1 MNNNNIT
8 IYFVDLTHTG
18 QGINADTM
26 PLGVGLIAAN
36 IKKHVNNINLEI
48 FKLPN
53 AFNDSVNTKHPHI
66 VCFSNYSWNELL
78 SIEYAKYLKSKD
90 PSTIIIFGG
99 PNFPLAKDSRKEYL
113 LRYPEIDFYIKWD
126 GEIAATELVT
136 KILKFNL
143 NVAELKAT
151 RFVNDNTCY
160 IDLNNQYIE
169 GKDARV
175 DDIDSMPSPYT
186 EGLFDHLLKTDFVPL
201 IESVRGCPYSCTF
214 CNDGHTHRSKLGR
227 RSSENLNLD
236 FEYAAKIATKSAL
249 WLSDLNFGMYKE
261 DIDTANLIANLIKKY
276 DWPDRFE
283 TSTGKAVPARLI
295 ESNEIINSVK
305 PGVFKLGYSFQSTD
319 DGVLKDIKRK
329 NISVGNL
336 IGMTDYFRKND
347 NDRLEFF
354 TELILALPNDTLEKF
369 TTSLRDVT
377 DRLLTN
383 NIDVHQ
389 LTLLKG
395 SNMELKSQRELY
407 GLNPKFRVL
416 TGCFGEYFF
425 GEKKKAVFEIEEV
438 ILENKTFPP
447 EDYEKARILHLLV
460 KIYIDHDPFIEL
472 MTFLR
477 MKNISLIDLMIELR
491 DKIIPNS
498 TEFSKLIRNFTD
510 AMTDNVFD
518 SEEELMAFLSK
529 GDALEKYLS
538 SEYGVNELLFNR
550 ADAFVSFNDVVHDSL
565 LEATISLL
573 ESVNELT
580 KLNVSYVSES
590 INFSKLKKF
599 DINNL
604 YGVKKGFFTFD
615 FLKAHK
621 NNFKLD
627 PALIT
632 IGKTEYVFKYEDSN
646 VHKIKSIIGD
656 EDLNM
661 KRLGKLYQRHNMMK
675 LNRGFSKCI

>member
-1 MNNNNIT
+1 MKNDDNVT
-8 IYFVDLTHTG
+8 IYFADLTHTG

-26 PLGVGLIAAN
+26 PLGVGLIASN
-36 IKKHVNNINLEI
+36 IKKNINNIDLEI

-53 AFNDSVNTKHPHI
+53 ALNDSIDRKHPQI

-78 SIEYAKYLKSKD
+78 TLEYAKYLKKKD
-90 PSTIIIFGG
+90 PSTIIILGG
-99 PNFPLAKDSRKEYL
+99 PNFPLDKVERKEYL
-113 LRYPEIDFYIKWD
+113 QRYPEIDFYIKWD
-126 GEIAATELVT
+126 GEIAATELVS
-136 KILKFNL
+136 KLLKFNL
-143 NVAELKAT
+143 NVSKLKAT
-151 RFVNDNTCY
+151 KLISDNLCY
-160 IDLNNQYIE
+160 LDMNNEYIE
-169 GKDARV
+169 GRDARV

-186 EGLFDHLLKTDFVPL
+186 DGLFDHLLKTDFVPL
-201 IESVRGCPYSCTF
+201 IETVRGCPYSCTF
-214 CNDGHTHRSKLGR
+214 CNDGDTHRSKLGR
-227 RSSENLNLD
+227 RSTKKVELD
-236 FEYAAKIATKSAL
+236 FEYTAKIAAKRAL

-261 DIDTANLIANLIKKY
+261 DIDTAHSIAKLIKKY

-283 TSTGKAVPARLI
+283 TSTGKAQPARLI

-329 NISVGNL
+329 NISVENL
-336 IGMTDYFRKND
+336 QGMTDYFRKD
-347 NDRLEFF
+347 DSEKLEFF

-369 TTSLRDVT
+369 TSSLRDVT
-377 DRLLTN
+377 DKLLTN

-395 SNMELKSQRELY
+395 SNMAEKSQRELY

-425 GEKKKAVFEIEEV
+425 GEKKRAVFEIEEV

-460 KIYIDHDPFIEL
+460 KIYVDHDPFIEL

-491 DKIIPNS
+491 DKIIPKS
-498 TEFSKLIRNFTD
+498 AEFSKLISNFTE

-518 SEEELMAFLSK
+518 TEEELMLFLAK
-529 GDALEKYLS
+529 DDALEKYLS

-550 ADAFVSFNDVVHDSL
+550 ANAFVSFNDVIHDCL
-565 LEATISLL
+565 LEATLNILKSLNL
-573 ESVNELT
+573 LT
-580 KLNVSYVSES
+580 DLNFSYVSES

-615 FLKAHK
+615 FLKAQK
-621 NNFKLD
+621 NNYKLD
-627 PALIT
+627 PTLIT
-632 IGKTEYVFKYEDSN
+632 KDRTEYVFKYENTDID
-646 VHKIKSIIGD
+646 KIKLIIGN
-656 EDLNM
+656 EDLSM
-661 KRLGKLYQRHNMMK
+661 KRIGKLYQRHNMMEV
-675 LNRGFSKCI
+675 NRGFDA